1 MKLERQLQWVTTG
14 NNMVLAYF
22 FTLYVNYFWINTSP
36 RSTQIKHGRCYL
48 SAQLCVLINLCN
60 LNRRK
65 VGSDHFRVTRWTL
78 GHWLIGY
85 GCIIHLEHRIGVWPC
100 GPCRWLSPRWRVGC
114 WECFSKGKPK
124 KMIYD
129 LLSNFSSSAEVL
141 HFLFLTQCTTSWF
154 WSNVAVFITG
164 HITR

>member
-1 MKLERQLQWVTTG
+1 
-14 NNMVLAYF
+14 MVLTYS

-36 RSTQIKHGRCYL
+36 RSTQIQHGRCYL

-60 LNRRK
+60 LSRRK

-85 GCIIHLEHRIGVWPC
+85 GCIIHLEHRIGVWPM
-100 GPCRWLSPRWRVGC
+100 PSMSMTVSTLTWRVLGG
-114 WECFSKGKPK
+114 FQQKGKPK
-124 KMIYD
+124 MIYD
-129 LLSNFSSSAEVL
+129 RLSNFSSSAEVL
-141 HFLFLTQCTTSWF
+141 HFLFLTQSTTSWF
-154 WSNVAVFITG
+154 WSSVAVFITG